1 MNYSVPNDVQALLDQ
16 VETLRTSLNEQNK
29 WIRVQA
35 ELLADTRKERD
46 KALDALTVTQEEWL
60 FRVKY
65 LEKQLFD
72 LKKNFNNT

>member
-60 FRVKY
+60 LRVKY

-72 LKKNFNNT
+72 LKKKTIYE